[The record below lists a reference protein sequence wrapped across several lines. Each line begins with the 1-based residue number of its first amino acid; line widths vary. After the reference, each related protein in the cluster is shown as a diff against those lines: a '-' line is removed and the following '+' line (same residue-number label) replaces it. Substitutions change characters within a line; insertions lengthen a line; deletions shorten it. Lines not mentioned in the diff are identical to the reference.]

1 MTIIKTVKLI
11 LRGRKRTGSFRC
23 TNISKWAVAVT
34 ITLATLATGLV
45 TQAHADTTLYYTGK
59 PFDPSFCSP
68 QAFKCATG
76 NVTAAVTFDSTVT
89 SDFTGAVVLYLDG
102 SSTGVVSFTVSAA
115 GTTITRT
122 VSDELNPAYES
133 DYCEVDFINGQI
145 VYWNIYVDEI
155 LNGRTTLIETNS
167 DYDDEV
173 DIVTNPE
180 TYGINQ
186 STPGTWGLTPPSPP
200 GPVASFTAEP
210 THGKAPLKVHFANSS
225 VGSFTKCLWNFGDGG
240 TSKIWNPNHTYKK
253 AGTYTVTLT
262 MTGAMGTFTCTQL
275 RLITAYAA
283 PKANFSATPRSGD
296 FPLTVNFTNVSTG
309 VITSWLW
316 NFGDGTTSTDGS
328 PDHTYYSPRTYKPK
342 LTVYG
347 PGGGSSK
354 TGSIRVEK

>member
-240 TSKIWNPNHTYKK
+240 T
-253 AGTYTVTLT
+253 
-262 MTGAMGTFTCTQL
+262 TQNL
-275 RLITAYAA
+275 E
-283 PKANFSATPRSGD
+283 S
-296 FPLTVNFTNVSTG
+296 
-309 VITSWLW
+309 
-316 NFGDGTTSTDGS
+316 
-328 PDHTYYSPRTYKPK
+328 
-342 LTVYG
+342 
-347 PGGGSSK
+347 
-354 TGSIRVEK
+354 